1 MEDREEENDNFVRGG
16 IRDRVTLKNV
26 RRLLY
31 CDLTT
36 FL

>member
-1 MEDREEENDNFVRGG
+1 MEDREEENDNLVRGG
-16 IRDRVTLKNV
+16 IRDRETLESV